1 MQEFK
6 PTSWSIDN
14 RTSIFII
21 TIIITLAGL
30 MSYRALPKEQF
41 PDIVVPTV
49 FVSTIYPG
57 SSPQDMEALV
67 TKPLE
72 KEIKAIS
79 GVKKLTSSSVQD
91 FSIIIVEFNT
101 TEDVKVAKDKVKDA
115 VDKAKRALPTDLPE
129 DPQVNNLE
137 FSETPIMF
145 VNVSG
150 DMDLNRIKD
159 YADEIKDRIEELPE
173 ITRVDM
179 VGALEKEIQV
189 NIDKY
194 RMTAAGLGFRD
205 IENAIAY
212 ENMTI
217 AAGNVTMDGMTRTV
231 SIRGDF
237 QDIEQIKN
245 LVINSQ
251 SGASVF
257 LKDVADVKYTHKE
270 QESYGRLNQKN
281 VITLNV
287 IKRGG
292 ENLISA
298 SDKIKEIIQKMK
310 STELPAQLEVVTTG
324 DQSKNTRVTLHDL
337 INTII
342 IGFILVT
349 IILMF
354 FMGATNAIF
363 VAASVPLSMAIAFM
377 ILPTIGFTL
386 NMIVLFAFLLG
397 LGIVVDDA
405 IVVIENTHR
414 IYHEEEG
421 VSVVQAAKK
430 AAGEIF
436 LPVLS
441 GTATTL
447 APFFPLAFW
456 QGIIGKFIYFLP
468 ITLIITLTA
477 SLVVAYI
484 INPVFAVQ
492 FMKKDHERDNRR
504 IGPFKRSMVTTTAV
518 LLVAAATGYVAGS
531 KFMGNL
537 SLTLLVLYYLYVSF
551 IERAVDWFQ
560 TKAWPGVQNLYA
572 NFLTW
577 ALKRPGLV
585 ISGTIGLLILSIFLT
600 AIRKPNVIFFPK
612 ADPNF
617 IYTYLSMPIGT
628 DVKVTDSLARVLEDR
643 VYSVIGR
650 DNPIVES
657 VITNVA
663 IGASEDPFERAGSS
677 HKAKVGVA
685 FVEYAARN
693 GLSTVQYLDKIR
705 EAVKGLP
712 GAEVTVDQEQAGPP
726 TGKPVS
732 IEIRGEKFEDL
743 IKASTEVKRFLD
755 AKNIAGIEE
764 LRSDLIVSKPEINI
778 KIDRARANREGITT
792 AQLGMEFR
800 TAILGKEVSKLKE
813 GDEEIPIVIRLNKE
827 QRENINAVENL
838 PITFRDMNMGGMLR
852 TVPMAAFSE
861 VRYGNTY
868 GGIRRKNQE
877 RVVTISSNVLG
888 GFNPNNVV
896 AEVTNA
902 LKDYKA
908 PEGVTISMG
917 GEQEEQAAAA
927 SFLGNALLASLMI
940 ILLILITQFNS
951 IGKTLIILSEIIF
964 SIIGVLLG
972 LAIFNMDFSIFMMG
986 VGIVALA
993 GIVVRNGIL
1002 LVEFTDKL
1010 REEGKS
1016 IKEAIVEAGRI
1027 RMTPV
1032 LLTATATIT
1041 GLIPLAIG
1049 FNIDFYSLFE
1059 SGDPKIFFGGDSVA
1073 FWGPLSW
1080 TIVFGLSFATFIT
1093 LIILPVMYM
1102 LGWRVKNWWS
1112 KLFIDRQELL

>member
-1 MQEFK
+1 MKEFK

-21 TIIITLAGL
+21 TIIITIAGL
-30 MSYRALPKEQF
+30 MSYQALPKEQF
-41 PDIVVPTV
+41 PDIVVPTI

-57 SSPQDMEALV
+57 ASPQDMEALV

-91 FSIIIVEFNT
+91 FSSIIVEFNT
-101 TEDVKVAKDKVKDA
+101 TEDVKEAKQKVKDA
-115 VDKAKRALPTDLPE
+115 VDKAKPKLPTDLLDDPE
-129 DPQVNNLE
+129 VAQLE

-150 DMDLNRIKD
+150 NMDLAQIKD
-159 YADEIKDRIEELPE
+159 YADQIKDRIEELPE

-189 NIDKY
+189 DIDKY
-194 RMTAAGLGFRD
+194 KMTAAGLGFRD
-205 IENAIAY
+205 VENAIAF

-217 AAGNVTMDGMTRTV
+217 SAGNVTMDGMTR
-231 SIRGDF
+231 SISVRGDF
-237 QDIEQIKN
+237 KDVEQIKN

-251 SGASVF
+251 SGARMY
-257 LKDVADVKYTHKE
+257 LKDVADVRYSHKE
-270 QESYGRLNQKN
+270 RESYGRLNQKN

-287 IKRGG
+287 VKRGG

-298 SDKIKEIIQKMK
+298 SDKIKGIIEEMEVN
-310 STELPAQLEVVTTG
+310 ELPKQLEVITTG
-324 DQSKNTRVTLHDL
+324 DMSRNTRVTLHDL
-337 INTII
+337 MNTII

-363 VAASVPLSMAIAFM
+363 VAMSVPLSMAIAFM
-377 ILPTIGFTL
+377 ILPSIGFTL

-414 IYHEEEG
+414 IAHDEPELSIAE
-421 VSVVQAAKK
+421 AAKK

-456 QGIIGKFIYFLP
+456 QGIMGKFIYFLP

-492 FMKKDHERDNRR
+492 FMKREHEEDKRR
-504 IGPFKRSMVTTTAV
+504 IGPFKRGMVITTALFV
-518 LLVAAATGYVAGS
+518 VVALIGYAS
-531 KFMGNL
+531 KSPFTGNL
-537 SLTLLVLYYLYVSF
+537 AMTMLVLYYAYIYFL
-551 IERAVDWFQ
+551 ERAVQWFQ
-560 TKAWPGVQNLYA
+560 KKAWPAVQNKYA
-572 NFLTW
+572 SFLTW
-577 ALKRPGLV
+577 ALERPGTV
-585 ISGTIGLLILSIFLT
+585 MAGTILLLVVSFAVTLF
-600 AIRKPNVIFFPK
+600 RQPNVIFFPK

-628 DVKVTDSLARVLEDR
+628 DVKVTDSLSRVLEDR
-643 VYSVIGR
+643 VYSVIGK
-650 DNPIVES
+650 DNPLVES

-663 IGASEDPFERAGSS
+663 IGASEDQFDRAGAS

-685 FVEYAARN
+685 FVEFAKRDGVN
-693 GLSTVQYLDKIR
+693 TSIYLDKIR
-705 EAVKGLP
+705 EAVKGIP
-712 GAEVTVDQEQAGPP
+712 GAEVTVDQEQGGPP

-732 IEIRGEKFEDL
+732 VEIRGEEFEDL

-755 AKNIAGIEE
+755 AKGIAGIEE

-778 KIDRARANREGITT
+778 KLDRDRANREGLTT
-792 AQLGMEFR
+792 AQIGMEFR

-813 GDEEIPIVIRLNKE
+813 GDEEIPIVLRLKKD

-838 PITFRDMNMGGMLR
+838 PITFRDMNMGGLLR
-852 TVPMAAFSE
+852 TVPMAAFSD
-861 VRYGNTY
+861 VKYTNTY
-868 GGIRRKNQE
+868 GGIRRKNQD
-877 RVVTISSNVLG
+877 RMVTISSNVLTG
-888 GFNPNNVV
+888 YNPNNIV

-917 GEQEEQAAAA
+917 GEQEEQEAAGK
-927 SFLGNALLASLMI
+927 FLMGALLSSLCI

-951 IGKTLIILSEIIF
+951 IGKTLIILSEILF

-986 VGIVALA
+986 IGIVALA

-1002 LVEFTDKL
+1002 LVEFTDKM
-1010 REEGKS
+1010 REEGRNVKD
-1016 IKEAIVEAGRI
+1016 AIVEAGRI

-1032 LLTATATIT
+1032 LLTATATIM
-1041 GLIPLAIG
+1041 GLVPLAIG
-1049 FNIDFYSLFE
+1049 FNIDFYSLFAT
-1059 SGDPKIFFGGDSVA
+1059 GDPKIFFGGDSVA

-1080 TIVFGLSFATFIT
+1080 TIVFGLAFATFIT
-1093 LIILPVMYM
+1093 LIILPVMYL
-1102 LGWRVKNWWS
+1102 LGWKVKGWFGRVMG
-1112 KLFIDRQELL
+1112 